1 MVANTNSFS
10 KFTAAPI
17 RPLVWEPPYAVGVAL
32 EKAKKTPKKKK
43 KNIYIYIY
51 KMGQGII

>member
-32 EKAKKTPKKKK
+32 EKAKKTPKK
-43 KNIYIYIY
+43 NVCIYIYIY